1 MIAFFSRLL
10 CWLLFC
16 ASLFAANVLPP
27 ATWGYDA
34 RAQLIDVYDGGA
46 IPHFYYDYVS
56 TPSANEKAN
65 RPAGTS
71 AVLARPSE
79 FLAAESGGFTTLY
92 HGTSSEAAAAIRA
105 NGIDLSFSRANLDFG
120 KGFYTT
126 TDLGQAQAWA
136 ARQGGEVLTFNVP
149 NSQLSQLSH
158 LQFPGANGAWADF
171 VGANRGG
178 ASLHGFD
185 AVSGPML
192 GNPRA
197 FMNGASPTAF
207 GQQMSFH
214 SDAAVNL
221 LNNSLLP

>member
-79 FLAAESGGFTTLY
+79 FLAAEGGVQ
-92 HGTSSEAAAAIRA
+92 SELASAEE
-105 NGIDLSFSRANLDFG
+105 NLG
-120 KGFYTT
+120 
-126 TDLGQAQAWA
+126 
-136 ARQGGEVLTFNVP
+136 VVP
-149 NSQLSQLSH
+149 
-158 LQFPGANGAWADF
+158 
-171 VGANRGG
+171 
-178 ASLHGFD
+178 
-185 AVSGPML
+185 
-192 GNPRA
+192 
-197 FMNGASPTAF
+197 
-207 GQQMSFH
+207 
-214 SDAAVNL
+214 
-221 LNNSLLP
+221 